1 MAFTT
6 TLAYVFVGGPVAVF
20 LTTQA
25 LYVLAGVLNNKYI
38 DYYARCAASFTALVI
53 CATYGTIVSALLNVV
68 GYGGLGQWTT
78 ARAFKYTMLLFTGVW
93 FEIEDP
99 DGLLQGETW
108 EKLRP
113 AVLLGNHQ
121 TELDV
126 AAVGHIF
133 PRYCSVTAKKSLVY
147 VPLLGWF
154 MALSKT
160 VFIERKSRT
169 QAVAA
174 FDAAAEQMHKNR
186 QSVYIFPEGTR
197 SYYDHP
203 DLLPFKKGA
212 FHLAVQAQ
220 VPIIPIAIANYSN
233 VLDVRRKL
241 FRPGTIPVRVAK
253 PIFTKGKTKED
264 VDALIKETRDVML
277 EELKIATSKARNKG
291 IALKEGEKVN
301 GSAKSSGI
309 ELDVA
314 GGKEL

>member
-6 TLAYVFVGGPVAVF
+6 VLAWVFGSPIAIF
-20 LTTQA
+20 FTTQI
-25 LYVLAGVLNNKYI
+25 LYVVAQVTKIPQI
-38 DYYARCAASFTALVI
+38 DYYARCVASFTALLI
-53 CATYGTIVSALLNVV
+53 CATYGTIASACLNVV

-78 ARAFKYTMLLFTGVW
+78 ARSFKWTMLLFTGVW

-108 EKLRP
+108 DRLRP

-126 AAVGHIF
+126 LFLGHLF
-133 PRYCSVTAKKSLVY
+133 PKYTSVTAKKSLMY
-147 VPLLGWF
+147 TPFLGWF

-160 VFIERKSRT
+160 VFIERKSRS

-174 FDAAAEQMHKNR
+174 FDKAAEQMHKNR

-197 SYYDHP
+197 SYYDQP

-220 VPIIPIAIANYSN
+220 VPILPIVVANYSN
-233 VLDVRRKL
+233 VLDVKRKL
-241 FRPGTIPVRVAK
+241 FRPGTIPVRVVA
-253 PIFTKGKTKED
+253 PIQTKGKTKED
-264 VDALIKETRDVML
+264 VDALVEQTRNVML
-277 EELKIATSKARNKG
+277 SELKAITVKARDSG
-291 IALKEGEKVN
+291 VALKEGEKVN
-301 GSAKSSGI
+301 GTAKSSGVD
-309 ELDVA
+309 LDVA

>member
-1 MAFTT
+1 
-6 TLAYVFVGGPVAVF
+6 
-20 LTTQA
+20 
-25 LYVLAGVLNNKYI
+25 
-38 DYYARCAASFTALVI
+38 
-53 CATYGTIVSALLNVV
+53 
-68 GYGGLGQWTT
+68 
-78 ARAFKYTMLLFTGVW
+78 
-93 FEIEDP
+93 
-99 DGLLQGETW
+99 
-108 EKLRP
+108 
-113 AVLLGNHQ
+113 
-121 TELDV
+121 
-126 AAVGHIF
+126 
-133 PRYCSVTAKKSLVY
+133 
-147 VPLLGWF
+147 

-253 PIFTKGKTKED
+253 PIVTKGKTKED
-264 VDALIKETRDVML
+264 VDDLIKETRDVML
-277 EELKIATSKARNKG
+277 EELRIATGKARSKG
-291 IALKEGEKVN
+291 VALKEGEKVN
-301 GSAKSSGI
+301 GVAKSSGI
-309 ELDVA
+309 GLNVA

>member
-1 MAFTT
+1 MPPRK
-6 TLAYVFVGGPVAVF
+6 YGVS
-20 LTTQA
+20 LT
-25 LYVLAGVLNNKYI
+25 K
-38 DYYARCAASFTALVI
+38 
-53 CATYGTIVSALLNVV
+53 LL
-68 GYGGLGQWTT
+68 
-78 ARAFKYTMLLFTGVW
+78 
-93 FEIEDP
+93 
-99 DGLLQGETW
+99 
-108 EKLRP
+108 
-113 AVLLGNHQ
+113 
-121 TELDV
+121 
-126 AAVGHIF
+126 
-133 PRYCSVTAKKSLVY
+133 
-147 VPLLGWF
+147 PLHTV
-154 MALSKT
+154 ALSKT

-291 IALKEGEKVN
+291 IALKEGEQAN

>member
-1 MAFTT
+1 
-6 TLAYVFVGGPVAVF
+6 
-20 LTTQA
+20 
-25 LYVLAGVLNNKYI
+25 
-38 DYYARCAASFTALVI
+38 
-53 CATYGTIVSALLNVV
+53 
-68 GYGGLGQWTT
+68 
-78 ARAFKYTMLLFTGVW
+78 
-93 FEIEDP
+93 
-99 DGLLQGETW
+99 
-108 EKLRP
+108 
-113 AVLLGNHQ
+113 
-121 TELDV
+121 
-126 AAVGHIF
+126 
-133 PRYCSVTAKKSLVY
+133 
-147 VPLLGWF
+147 

-203 DLLPFKKGA
+203 DLLHFKKGA

-253 PIFTKGKTKED
+253 PILTKGKTKED
-264 VDALIKETRDVML
+264 VDDLIKETRDVML
-277 EELKIATSKARNKG
+277 EELRIATGKARSKG
-291 IALKEGEKVN
+291 VALKEGEKVN
-301 GSAKSSGI
+301 GVAKSSGI
-309 ELDVA
+309 ELNVA

>member
-6 TLAYVFVGGPVAVF
+6 TLAYVFVGGPIAVF

-78 ARAFKYTMLLFTGVW
+78 ARAFKYTMLLFSGGW

-99 DGLLQGETW
+99 DGLLQGEAW

-154 MALSKT
+154 S
-160 VFIERKSRT
+160 
-169 QAVAA
+169 
-174 FDAAAEQMHKNR
+174 
-186 QSVYIFPEGTR
+186 
-197 SYYDHP
+197 
-203 DLLPFKKGA
+203 
-212 FHLAVQAQ
+212 
-220 VPIIPIAIANYSN
+220 
-233 VLDVRRKL
+233 
-241 FRPGTIPVRVAK
+241 
-253 PIFTKGKTKED
+253 
-264 VDALIKETRDVML
+264 
-277 EELKIATSKARNKG
+277 
-291 IALKEGEKVN
+291 
-301 GSAKSSGI
+301 KSSLYH
-309 ELDVA
+309 ECLHA
-314 GGKEL
+314 NTAFR

>member
-6 TLAYVFVGGPVAVF
+6 ILAYVCVGGPVAIF

-25 LYVLAGVLNNKYI
+25 LYVLASVLKNQTI

-133 PRYCSVTAKKSLVY
+133 PRYCSVTAKKSLIY
-147 VPLLGWF
+147 VPILGWF
-154 MALSKT
+154 SKS
-160 VFIERKSRT
+160 FLQQESLFL
-169 QAVAA
+169 A
-174 FDAAAEQMHKNR
+174 
-186 QSVYIFPEGTR
+186 GT
-197 SYYDHP
+197 
-203 DLLPFKKGA
+203 PF
-212 FHLAVQAQ
+212 
-220 VPIIPIAIANYSN
+220 
-233 VLDVRRKL
+233 R
-241 FRPGTIPVRVAK
+241 
-253 PIFTKGKTKED
+253 
-264 VDALIKETRDVML
+264 
-277 EELKIATSKARNKG
+277 
-291 IALKEGEKVN
+291 
-301 GSAKSSGI
+301 
-309 ELDVA
+309 
-314 GGKEL
+314 

>member
-6 TLAYVFVGGPVAVF
+6 ILAYVFVGGPVAVF

-25 LYVLAGVLNNKYI
+25 LYVLAGVLDNKYI

-154 MALSKT
+154 S
-160 VFIERKSRT
+160 
-169 QAVAA
+169 
-174 FDAAAEQMHKNR
+174 
-186 QSVYIFPEGTR
+186 
-197 SYYDHP
+197 
-203 DLLPFKKGA
+203 
-212 FHLAVQAQ
+212 
-220 VPIIPIAIANYSN
+220 
-233 VLDVRRKL
+233 
-241 FRPGTIPVRVAK
+241 
-253 PIFTKGKTKED
+253 
-264 VDALIKETRDVML
+264 
-277 EELKIATSKARNKG
+277 
-291 IALKEGEKVN
+291 
-301 GSAKSSGI
+301 KSSLHH
-309 ELDVA
+309 ELHLHA
-314 GGKEL
+314 RTTFR

>member
-1 MAFTT
+1 
-6 TLAYVFVGGPVAVF
+6 
-20 LTTQA
+20 
-25 LYVLAGVLNNKYI
+25 
-38 DYYARCAASFTALVI
+38 
-53 CATYGTIVSALLNVV
+53 
-68 GYGGLGQWTT
+68 
-78 ARAFKYTMLLFTGVW
+78 
-93 FEIEDP
+93 
-99 DGLLQGETW
+99 
-108 EKLRP
+108 
-113 AVLLGNHQ
+113 
-121 TELDV
+121 
-126 AAVGHIF
+126 
-133 PRYCSVTAKKSLVY
+133 
-147 VPLLGWF
+147 

-203 DLLPFKKGA
+203 DLPPFKKGA

-253 PIFTKGKTKED
+253 PIVTKGKTKED

-277 EELKIATSKARNKG
+277 EELRIATRKARSKG
-291 IALKEGEKVN
+291 VALREGEEVN
-301 GSAKSSGI
+301 GVAKSSGI
-309 ELDVA
+309 ELNVA